1 MATRTQLFREILREY
16 DAVRTQKAA
25 ELRQRKA
32 EAYQKLPRLA
42 EIEQELALL
51 GTKTA
56 RMVLQGKVDPKEV
69 MQQLKKEQN
78 ALEEERLEILKDN
91 HLATRLFEVEY
102 DCPKCK
108 DTGYVETE
116 QCICL
121 KRRLMDRLY
130 DQSNVRDI
138 IHVENF
144 DNFDFS
150 LYHTAPFKEEGLSPK
165 ANAEKLYRRALAFV
179 EEFGNG
185 ANLLIYGGTGL
196 GKTFLCNCIAKDL
209 LAKGHTVL
217 YLTAGQLFR
226 KLEEQ
231 KFHRNDEEEEAK
243 EWDQELLE
251 AELLIIDDLGTEFST
266 IFTTSELFRIMND
279 RKLAKK
285 AVVVSTNLGPT
296 ELMNLY
302 SDRITS
308 RFLGEFEQMKF
319 FGEDI
324 RIVKKFKNK

>member
-1 MATRTQLFREILREY
+1 MATRTQIFREILREY
-16 DAVRTQKAA
+16 DSLRTQKAA
-25 ELRQRKA
+25 ELRERKA
-32 EAYQKLPRLA
+32 MLFDRLPRLE
-42 EIEQELALL
+42 EIERELSLL

-56 RMVLQGKVDPKEV
+56 RMVLKGTVNPKE
-69 MQQLKKEQN
+69 MIEQLKKEQKI
-78 ALEEERLEILKDN
+78 LEQERLEILSAN
-91 HLATRLFEVEY
+91 HLSPKLLEVEY
-102 DCPKCK
+102 ACPKCK
-108 DTGYVETE
+108 DTGFIGTE
-116 QCICL
+116 QCVCL
-121 KRRLMDRLY
+121 KRRLMDKLY

-138 IHVENF
+138 IKVENF

-150 LYHTAPFKEEGLSPK
+150 LYNTASSKEEGLSPK

-179 EEFGNG
+179 DDFGNG

-209 LAKGHTVL
+209 LEKGHTVL

-231 KFHRNDEEEEAK
+231 KFHREDDEEEAK

-251 AELLIIDDLGTEFST
+251 AELLIIDDLGTEFAT
-266 IFTTSELFRIMND
+266 IFTASELFRIIND

-285 AVVVSTNLGPT
+285 AVVISTNLGPT

-302 SDRITS
+302 SDRVTS
-308 RFLGEFEQMKF
+308 RFFGEFEQMKF
-319 FGEDI
+319 FGDDI
-324 RIVKKFKNK
+324 RIIKKYKK

>member
-1 MATRTQLFREILREY
+1 MATRTQIFREILREY
-16 DAVRTQKAA
+16 DGIRTQKAA
-25 ELRQRKA
+25 ELRDRKA
-32 EAYQKLPRLA
+32 ELYERLPRLE
-42 EIEQELALL
+42 EIERELALL

-56 RMVLQGKVDPKEV
+56 RMVLQGNMNPEEIVE
-69 MQQLKKEQN
+69 QLKSQQKILEQ
-78 ALEEERLEILKDN
+78 ERLEILATN
-91 HLATRLFEVEY
+91 HLTTKLFEMEY
-102 DCPKCK
+102 ACPKCK
-108 DTGYVETE
+108 DTGYIGTE
-116 QCICL
+116 QCLCL
-121 KRRLMDRLY
+121 KRRLMDKLY

-138 IHVENF
+138 IKVENF

-150 LYHTAPFKEEGLSPK
+150 LYNTTASKEEGLSPK

-209 LAKGHTVL
+209 LEKGHTVL

-231 KFHRNDEEEEAK
+231 KFHRDDDEEEAK

-251 AELLIIDDLGTEFST
+251 AELLIIDDLGTEFAT
-266 IFTTSELFRIMND
+266 IFTASELFRIIND

-285 AVVVSTNLGPT
+285 AVVISTNLGPT

-302 SDRITS
+302 SDRVTS
-308 RFLGEFEQMKF
+308 RFFGEFEQMKF
-319 FGEDI
+319 FGDDI
-324 RIVKKFKNK
+324 RIVKKFQR

>member
-1 MATRTQLFREILREY
+1 MATRTKIFREILREY
-16 DAVRTQKAA
+16 DGLRTQKAA
-25 ELRQRKA
+25 ELRERKA
-32 EAYQKLPRLA
+32 MLYDRLPRLE
-42 EIEQELALL
+42 EIEREMALL

-56 RMVLQGKVDPKEV
+56 RMVLQGTLDPQMVVE
-69 MQQLKKEQN
+69 QLKTEQKV
-78 ALEEERLEILKDN
+78 LEQERLAI
-91 HLATRLFEVEY
+91 LATNQVSPKLLEIEY
-102 DCPKCK
+102 TCPKCG
-108 DTGYVETE
+108 DTGFIGTE

-121 KRRLMDRLY
+121 KRRLMDKLY

-138 IHVENF
+138 IKVENF

-150 LYHTAPFKEEGLSPK
+150 LYNTAPSKEEGLSPK

-209 LAKGHTVL
+209 LEKGHTVL

-231 KFHRNDEEEEAK
+231 KFHRDDDEEEAK

-266 IFTTSELFRIMND
+266 IFTASELFRIIND

-285 AVVVSTNLGPT
+285 AVVISTNLGPT
-296 ELMNLY
+296 ELMSLY
-302 SDRITS
+302 SDRVTS
-308 RFLGEFEQMKF
+308 RFFGEFEQMKF
-319 FGEDI
+319 FGDDI
-324 RIVKKFKNK
+324 RIVKKFKK

>member
-1 MATRTQLFREILREY
+1 MATRTQIFREILREY
-16 DAVRTQKAA
+16 DSLRTQKAA
-25 ELRQRKA
+25 ELRERKA
-32 EAYQKLPRLA
+32 MLFDRLPRLE
-42 EIEQELALL
+42 EIERELSLL

-56 RMVLQGKVDPKEV
+56 RMVLKGTVNPKE
-69 MQQLKKEQN
+69 MIEQLKKEQKI
-78 ALEEERLEILKDN
+78 LEQERLEILSAN
-91 HLATRLFEVEY
+91 HLSPKLLEVEY
-102 DCPKCK
+102 ACPKCK
-108 DTGYVETE
+108 DTGFIGTE
-116 QCICL
+116 QCVCL
-121 KRRLMDRLY
+121 KRRLMDKHY

-138 IHVENF
+138 IKVENF

-150 LYHTAPFKEEGLSPK
+150 LYNTASSKEEGLSPK

-179 EEFGNG
+179 DDFGNG

-209 LAKGHTVL
+209 LEKGHTVL

-231 KFHRNDEEEEAK
+231 KFHREDDEEEAK

-251 AELLIIDDLGTEFST
+251 AELLIIDDLGTEFAT
-266 IFTTSELFRIMND
+266 IFTASELVRIIND

-285 AVVVSTNLGPT
+285 AVVISTNLGPT

-302 SDRITS
+302 SDRVTS
-308 RFLGEFEQMKF
+308 RFFGEFEQMKF
-319 FGEDI
+319 FGDDI
-324 RIVKKFKNK
+324 RIIKKYKK

>member
-1 MATRTQLFREILREY
+1 MATRTQIFREILREY
-16 DAVRTQKAA
+16 DGLRTEKVA
-25 ELRQRKA
+25 ELRERKA
-32 EAYQKLPRLA
+32 MLYARLPRLE
-42 EIEQELALL
+42 EIEREMSLL

-56 RMVLQGKVDPKEV
+56 RLVLGGTADPQE
-69 MQQLKKEQN
+69 MIDQLKKEQKI
-78 ALEEERLEILKDN
+78 LEQERSEILAAN
-91 HLATRLFEVEY
+91 HLSPKLLEVEY
-102 DCPKCK
+102 VCPKCK
-108 DTGYVETE
+108 DTGYIGTE

-121 KRRLMDRLY
+121 KRHLMDKLY
-130 DQSNVRDI
+130 DQSNVRDMI
-138 IHVENF
+138 KVENF

-150 LYHTAPFKEEGLSPK
+150 LYSGVQSREEGISPK
-165 ANAEKLYRRALAFV
+165 GNAEKLYRRALAFV

-209 LAKGHTVL
+209 LEKGHTVL

-231 KFHRNDEEEEAK
+231 RFHKDDDEEDAK
-243 EWDQELLE
+243 DWDQELLE

-266 IFTTSELFRIMND
+266 IFTASELFRIVND

-285 AVVVSTNLGPT
+285 AVVISTNLGPT
-296 ELMNLY
+296 ELMSLY
-302 SDRITS
+302 SDRVTS

-324 RIVKKFKNK
+324 RIIKKYQR

>member
-1 MATRTQLFREILREY
+1 MATRTKIFREILREY
-16 DAVRTQKAA
+16 DGLRTQKAA
-25 ELRQRKA
+25 ELRERKA
-32 EAYQKLPRLA
+32 MLYDRLPRLE
-42 EIEQELALL
+42 EIEREMALL

-56 RMVLQGKVDPKEV
+56 RMVLQGTLDPQMVVE
-69 MQQLKKEQN
+69 QLKTEQKV
-78 ALEEERLEILKDN
+78 LEQERLAI
-91 HLATRLFEVEY
+91 LATNQVSPKLLEIEY
-102 DCPKCK
+102 ACPKCG
-108 DTGYVETE
+108 DTGFIGTE

-121 KRRLMDRLY
+121 KRRLMDKLY

-138 IHVENF
+138 IKVENF

-150 LYHTAPFKEEGLSPK
+150 LYNTAPSKEEGLSPK

-209 LAKGHTVL
+209 LEKGHTVL

-231 KFHRNDEEEEAK
+231 KFHRDDDEEEAK

-266 IFTTSELFRIMND
+266 IFTASELFRIIND

-285 AVVVSTNLGPT
+285 AVVISTNLGPT
-296 ELMNLY
+296 ELMSLY
-302 SDRITS
+302 SDRVTS
-308 RFLGEFEQMKF
+308 RFFGEFEQMKF
-319 FGEDI
+319 FGDDI
-324 RIVKKFKNK
+324 RIVKKFKK

>member
-1 MATRTQLFREILREY
+1 MATRTQIFREILREY
-16 DAVRTQKAA
+16 DSLRTQKAA
-25 ELRQRKA
+25 ELRDRKTA
-32 EAYQKLPRLA
+32 LYERLPRLE
-42 EIEQELALL
+42 EIERELALL

-56 RMVLQGKVDPKEV
+56 RMVLQGTVDPKQIMER
-69 MQQLKKEQN
+69 LKEEQKV
-78 ALEEERLEILKDN
+78 LERERLEILSANYLSPK
-91 HLATRLFEVEY
+91 LFEIEY
-102 DCPKCK
+102 ACPECK
-108 DTGYVETE
+108 DTGYIGTE
-116 QCICL
+116 QCVCL
-121 KRRLMDRLY
+121 KRHLMDKLY

-138 IHVENF
+138 IKVENF

-150 LYHTAPFKEEGLSPK
+150 LYNTARSKDEGLSPK

-185 ANLLIYGGTGL
+185 ANLMIYGGTGL

-209 LAKGHTVL
+209 LEKGHTVL

-231 KFHRNDEEEEAK
+231 KFHRDDDEEEAK

-266 IFTTSELFRIMND
+266 IFTASELFRIIND

-285 AVVVSTNLGPT
+285 AVVISTNLGPT

-302 SDRITS
+302 SDRVTS
-308 RFLGEFEQMKF
+308 RFFGEFEQMKF
-319 FGEDI
+319 FGDDI
-324 RIVKKFKNK
+324 RIIKKYEK